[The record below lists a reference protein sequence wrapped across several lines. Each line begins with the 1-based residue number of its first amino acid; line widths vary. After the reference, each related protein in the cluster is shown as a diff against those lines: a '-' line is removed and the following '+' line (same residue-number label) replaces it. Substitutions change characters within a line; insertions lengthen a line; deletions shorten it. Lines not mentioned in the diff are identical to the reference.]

1 MAKTLME
8 SIEDFIVEDK
18 KYIKYG
24 TGDDIF
30 KVEINE
36 DASLDDIHNAIV
48 MIVDNVENQNFAYYL
63 IDILEAY
70 HILNLFT
77 NIPVPMISDEIPD
90 FEKCYDICL
99 KLQLKYYLTQ
109 TSNIVLN
116 HISMIEQNVWR
127 SLEYKKS
134 LKALIPYESLMAAL
148 NQFYEILDD
157 LDKVVEAQKDIDIEV
172 IANQLNEVTSKLS
185 LVEEMK
191 KENSK

>member
-77 NIPVPMISDEIPD
+77 NIPVPMISDETPD